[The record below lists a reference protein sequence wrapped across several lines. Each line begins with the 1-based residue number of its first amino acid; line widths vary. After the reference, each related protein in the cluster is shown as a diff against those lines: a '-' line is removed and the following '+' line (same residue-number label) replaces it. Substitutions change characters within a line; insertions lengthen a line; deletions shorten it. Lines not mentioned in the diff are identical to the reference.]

1 MVFLDSLED
10 GFDRVVVRKGEGAE
24 DMLGLGMRSSS
35 HCKSRCQLAKTCGSY
50 FDQRGAL

>member
-24 DMLGLGMRSSS
+24 DMLGLGVRSSS
-35 HCKSRCQLAKTCGSY
+35 HCESRCQLAKTCGSY